1 MTTTLKPAK
10 TSKTKTE
17 LIFDLETT
25 GLLRKGS
32 QIHCIVNRHLG
43 ECDVPVSYVQ
53 DQYLAKEAQDK
64 NEAAYLRFYA
74 MYKEKGYPHVAAQ
87 AKALVSMEK
96 EKEPWEVSSQIFAGV
111 HEIMSADLIIGHNI
125 LSYDLPLLKEQFP
138 QFSPRGK
145 KIDTLV
151 LSRLFYPH
159 ILERDYDKSPEG
171 MPVRLYGR
179 HSLEAWGWRLRCHK
193 GDFGKQP
200 DAWSRYTPEMLDYC
214 SQDTYVTY
222 LLYVHLT
229 NRMKHYA

>member
-25 GLLRKGS
+25 GLLRQGS

-43 ECDVPVSYVQ
+43 ESDVPVSYVQ
-53 DQYLAKEAQDK
+53 DQYLVKEAQDK
-64 NEAAYLRFYA
+64 KEAA
-74 MYKEKGYPHVAAQ
+74 
-87 AKALVSMEK
+87 
-96 EKEPWEVSSQIFAGV
+96 WEVSSQIFAGV